1 MPFEAIKPAHCAFT
15 DLCSALKNFVAFD
28 AFVVTNGNFG
38 GINKGNTRTFAETD
52 GVRKEHH
59 RYKNTML
66 YCHKPVIKQTLG
78 EIIFQMHANIMQ
90 ITVLEIFETSEME
103 KQ

>member
-1 MPFEAIKPAHCAFT
+1 MQLEAIKPAHCAFT
-15 DLCSALKNFVAFD
+15 DLCSAVKNFVAFD

-38 GINKGNTRTFAETD
+38 GINKGNACTLSETD
-52 GVRKEHH
+52 GVQKEHH

-66 YCHKPVIKQTLG
+66 YCYKPVIRQSIR
-78 EIIFQMHANIMQ
+78 EVIFQMHANIMQ
-90 ITVLEIFETSEME
+90 ITVLEIFETSEVK